1 MPFHITI
8 LYAGINGLILV
19 ALVWFAASAR
29 GLSGDVNGD
38 VKRVTRAHTS
48 AAETVPV
55 VLILMGLLE
64 AYRVPAL
71 LLHGLGIALAVS
83 RLLHAWCM
91 LRRSD
96 QRVGRDLG
104 NTLAW
109 IVLVV
114 ASVSAIAIGLG
125 FHTAP
130 PI

>member
-19 ALVWFAASAR
+19 ALAWLAASAR
-29 GLSGDVNGD
+29 RLSGDGNGD

-48 AAETVPV
+48 AAEIVPV

-71 LLHGLGIALAVS
+71 LLHGLGVALTVS
-83 RLLHAWCM
+83 RLLHAWGM
-91 LRRSD
+91 LRRSH
-96 QRVGRDLG
+96 QTVGRDLG

-125 FHTAP
+125 FHAALP
-130 PI
+130 G

>member
-1 MPFHITI
+1 MPFHVTI
-8 LYAGINGLILV
+8 LYAGLNGLILL
-19 ALVWFAASAR
+19 ALAWLAASAR
-29 GLSGDVNGD
+29 RLSGDGNGD
-38 VKRVTRAHTS
+38 VKRTTRAHTS
-48 AAETVPV
+48 AAEIVPV

-71 LLHGLGIALAVS
+71 LVHGLGIALTVS
-83 RLLHAWCM
+83 QLLHAWGM

-96 QRVGRDLG
+96 QMVGRDLG

-125 FHTAP
+125 FHVAP
-130 PI
+130 PG